1 VPVSAL
7 RGLQQLEQREP
18 DGLLQLVVAVD
29 LDVRALPEAVE
40 DGALAREE
48 PVEALVPGDRQRSR
62 QLVAQR
68 GQLAGV
74 RPRVRHELGQR
85 DRLAGLQLRADREP
99 GVVGGGL
106 AVHVEL
112 GGALD
117 VVVGRGADQQPGA
130 QGAVH
135 ESEPAVRV
143 VFLRLEGMLEQ
154 VVGRGM
160 ARQVRLPGVGDEPGL
175 QHDLDGPFQRA
186 HRVAQGEHA
195 ALVERH
201 EPGGADLDAAA
212 VRRAPAQLARQRA
225 RPEVE
230 HAFVVQE
237 RAGADVERVAVD
249 QQPDR
254 RAVDGVDQGLGRLG
268 IAAAGLGVDHRAQL
282 VHAREVRTRHAHRL
296 PLVQGSAHAQAAV
309 GDREDGFGARQL
321 VELEPGLP
329 KAPGFDGEGVLGSH
343 TPVFPRLRRSQ
354 AGSTGMSRSGLR
366 PAR

>member
-1 VPVSAL
+1 MIVRQGKAAPLQVERRSPLPGGRQRGVPPAQGVPGDLRTDRGHHLQDERLGVPEGVPLVAGAGQRL
-7 RGLQQLEQREP
+7 AGDGPTLGARRGLQQLEQREP

-40 DGALAREE
+40 DGALAREQ

-201 EPGGADLDAAA
+201 EPGGARPRRCGRPASASAARA
-212 VRRAPAQLARQRA
+212 TACPPGSRARVRGAGACRCGRRAGGR
-225 RPEVE
+225 RP
-230 HAFVVQE
+230 
-237 RAGADVERVAVD
+237 
-249 QQPDR
+249 
-254 RAVDGVDQGLGRLG
+254 
-268 IAAAGLGVDHRAQL
+268 AAG
-282 VHAREVRTRHAHRL
+282 
-296 PLVQGSAHAQAAV
+296 P
-309 GDREDGFGARQL
+309 
-321 VELEPGLP
+321 PC
-329 KAPGFDGEGVLGSH
+329 
-343 TPVFPRLRRSQ
+343 RRWC
-354 AGSTGMSRSGLR
+354 
-366 PAR
+366 